1 MEKKNKSSELLE
13 KIKKGVDLAFKKMW
27 EEAKKEN
34 REMVFFRDGKIVK
47 VKARDA

>member
-1 MEKKNKSSELLE
+1 MEKKTETSELLE

-34 REMVFFRDGKIVK
+34 REMVFYENGKIVK